1 MGTVASGFILE
12 TISNGMRESGQLHNS
27 ANVDNFAAASP
38 LISRAYPMF
47 FTVCACF
54 AAAPVAL
61 LAYLSAR
68 PFKSKQE

>member
-12 TISNGMRESGQLHNS
+12 TISNGMREGQLHNVTL
-27 ANVDNFAAASP
+27 VDNYAAASP
-38 LISRAYPMF
+38 HISRAYAVF
-47 FTVCACF
+47 FAVCACF

-61 LAYLSAR
+61 LVYLSAR